1 MGAGVMAEAQPGEER
16 GEIDHGRSII
26 IEHMF
31 GVKRSKNSA
40 LPSPFLGVDEL
51 IGMGYFER
59 EE

>member
-1 MGAGVMAEAQPGEER
+1 
-16 GEIDHGRSII
+16 
-26 IEHMF
+26 MF